1 MLYQFKKHFQLA
13 NWSWISMALGN
24 FQMFFFFT
32 KTRVSWTQPSCVSDK
47 WYHQWLFVLPLFILI
62 VSQGEFVSSVS
73 KYLLDLLKRTLS
85 TPGLKKTPQIDLVYT
100 CNTKNQN
107 IARSVQSY
115 LLILYTQEYFAWLL
129 EIS

>member
-1 MLYQFKKHFQLA
+1 M
-13 NWSWISMALGN
+13 
-24 FQMFFFFT
+24 
-32 KTRVSWTQPSCVSDK
+32 
-47 WYHQWLFVLPLFILI
+47 
-62 VSQGEFVSSVS
+62 SSVS

-129 EIS
+129 EISLKTIQRIFFEFDLKKEVLDFQILVMQD